1 VLAARTRIARPSNRE
16 HNLPGIIMKS
26 VVNPSK
32 EQVMRIERLNP
43 AGVHTPT
50 VYTHA
55 VTVGDAR
62 LAFIS
67 GQIALDEDNQLVG
80 EGDLR
85 AQATQAFA
93 NLKGILE
100 SLGADFSHVLKL
112 TMYIANYRA
121 DEHLSI
127 IREVLARYVADDE
140 RPANT
145 LVGVQALAQPALMI
159 EVEAVAAI
167 E

>member
-1 VLAARTRIARPSNRE
+1 
-16 HNLPGIIMKS
+16 M
-26 VVNPSK
+26 
-32 EQVMRIERLNP
+32 QIEWLNP
-43 AGVHTPT
+43 AGVHAPT

-55 VTVGDAR
+55 VTVSDAR
-62 LAFIS
+62 LVFIS
-67 GQIALDEDNQLVG
+67 GQIALDEENKLVG

-85 AQATQAFA
+85 AQAAQAFA
-93 NLKGILE
+93 NLNAVLG

-127 IREVLARYVADDE
+127 VREVLARYVADDQ

-145 LVGVQALAQPALMI
+145 LVGVQALAQPALLI

>member
-1 VLAARTRIARPSNRE
+1 
-16 HNLPGIIMKS
+16 M
-26 VVNPSK
+26 
-32 EQVMRIERLNP
+32 QIERFNP
-43 AGVHTPT
+43 VGVHTPT

-55 VTVGDAR
+55 VTVSDAR
-62 LAFIS
+62 LVFIS
-67 GQIALDEDNQLVG
+67 GQIALDEENKLVG
-80 EGDLR
+80 AGDLR
-85 AQATQAFA
+85 AQAAQAFA
-93 NLKGILE
+93 NLNAVLG
-100 SLGADFSHVLKL
+100 SLGADFNHVLKL

-127 IREVLARYVADDE
+127 VREVLARYVADDQ

-145 LVGVQALAQPALMI
+145 LVGVQALAQPALLI

>member
-1 VLAARTRIARPSNRE
+1 
-16 HNLPGIIMKS
+16 M
-26 VVNPSK
+26 
-32 EQVMRIERLNP
+32 QIERHNP

-67 GQIALDEDNQLVG
+67 GQIALDEANQLVG

-93 NLKGILE
+93 NLEAILE
-100 SLGADFSHVLKL
+100 SLGADFGQVLKL

-127 IREVLARYVADDE
+127 IREVLAQYIADDQ

-145 LVGVQALAQPALMI
+145 LVGVQALAQPALLI
-159 EVEAVAAI
+159 EVEAVAAV

>member
-1 VLAARTRIARPSNRE
+1 
-16 HNLPGIIMKS
+16 MM
-26 VVNPSK
+26 
-32 EQVMRIERLNP
+32 QIERLNP
-43 AGVHTPT
+43 AGVHAPT

-55 VTVGDAR
+55 VTVSDAR

-67 GQIALDEDNQLVG
+67 GQIALDEENKLVG

-85 AQATQAFA
+85 AQAGQAFA
-93 NLKGILE
+93 NLNAVLG

-127 IREVLARYVADDE
+127 VREVLARYVADDQ

-145 LVGVQALAQPALMI
+145 LVGVQALAQPALLI

>member
-1 VLAARTRIARPSNRE
+1 
-16 HNLPGIIMKS
+16 M
-26 VVNPSK
+26 
-32 EQVMRIERLNP
+32 QIERLNP
-43 AGVHTPT
+43 VGVHAPT

-55 VTVGDAR
+55 VTVSDAR

-67 GQIALDEDNQLVG
+67 GQIALDEENKLVG

-85 AQATQAFA
+85 AQAGQAFA
-93 NLKGILE
+93 NLNAVLG

-127 IREVLARYVADDE
+127 VREVLARYVADDQ

-145 LVGVQALAQPALMI
+145 LVGVQALAQPALLI

>member
-1 VLAARTRIARPSNRE
+1 
-16 HNLPGIIMKS
+16 M
-26 VVNPSK
+26 VVNLWK
-32 EQVMRIERLNP
+32 EQTMQIERLNP

-55 VTVGDAR
+55 VTVSDAR
-62 LAFIS
+62 LVFIS
-67 GQIALDEDNQLVG
+67 GQIALDEENKLVG
-80 EGDLR
+80 AGDLR
-85 AQATQAFA
+85 AQAAQAFA
-93 NLKGILE
+93 NLDAVLG

-127 IREVLARYVADDE
+127 VREVLARYVADDQ

-145 LVGVQALAQPALMI
+145 LVGVQALAQPELLI

>member
-1 VLAARTRIARPSNRE
+1 
-16 HNLPGIIMKS
+16 M
-26 VVNPSK
+26 
-32 EQVMRIERLNP
+32 QIERLNP

-55 VTVGDAR
+55 VTVSDAR
-62 LAFIS
+62 LVFIS
-67 GQIALDEDNQLVG
+67 GQIALDEENKLVG
-80 EGDLR
+80 AGDLR
-85 AQATQAFA
+85 AQAAQAFA
-93 NLKGILE
+93 NLDAVLG

-121 DEHLSI
+121 DTHLSI
-127 IREVLARYVADDE
+127 VREVLARYVADDQ

-145 LVGVQALAQPALMI
+145 LVGVQALAQPELMI

>member
-1 VLAARTRIARPSNRE
+1 
-16 HNLPGIIMKS
+16 M
-26 VVNPSK
+26 
-32 EQVMRIERLNP
+32 QIERLNP

-55 VTVGDAR
+55 VTVSDAR
-62 LAFIS
+62 LVFIS
-67 GQIALDEDNQLVG
+67 GQIALDEENKLVG
-80 EGDLR
+80 AGDLR
-85 AQATQAFA
+85 AQAAQAFA
-93 NLKGILE
+93 NLNAVLG

-112 TMYIANYRA
+112 TMYIASYRA

-127 IREVLARYVADDE
+127 VREVLARYVADDQ

-145 LVGVQALAQPALMI
+145 LVGVQALAQPALLI

>member
-1 VLAARTRIARPSNRE
+1 MSGTVRTAVKPQ
-16 HNLPGIIMKS
+16 
-26 VVNPSK
+26 K
-32 EQVMRIERLNP
+32 EQAMQIERYNP
-43 AGVHTPT
+43 AGVHTPP
-50 VYTHA
+50 VYSHA

-67 GQIALDEDNQLVG
+67 GQIALDEDNQVVG

-85 AQATQAFA
+85 AQAAQAFA
-93 NLKGILE
+93 NLQAVLG
-100 SLGADFSHVLKL
+100 SLGADFSQVLKL
-112 TMYIANYRA
+112 TMYIVNYRA

-145 LVGVQALAQPALMI
+145 LVGVQALARPELLI
-159 EVEAVAAI
+159 EVEAVAAL
-167 E
+167 ELSAG

>member
-1 VLAARTRIARPSNRE
+1 
-16 HNLPGIIMKS
+16 M
-26 VVNPSK
+26 
-32 EQVMRIERLNP
+32 QIERLNP

-55 VTVGDAR
+55 VTVSDAR
-62 LAFIS
+62 LVFIS
-67 GQIALDEDNQLVG
+67 GQIALDEENNLVG
-80 EGDLR
+80 VGDLR
-85 AQATQAFA
+85 AQAAQAFA
-93 NLKGILE
+93 NLNTVLG

-127 IREVLARYVADDE
+127 VREVLARYVADDQ

-145 LVGVQALAQPALMI
+145 LVGVQALAQPALLI

>member
-1 VLAARTRIARPSNRE
+1 
-16 HNLPGIIMKS
+16 M
-26 VVNPSK
+26 
-32 EQVMRIERLNP
+32 QIERLNP
-43 AGVHTPT
+43 AGVHAPT

-55 VTVGDAR
+55 VTVSDAR
-62 LAFIS
+62 LAFIRKTY
-67 GQIALDEDNQLVG
+67 IHLA
-80 EGDLR
+80 
-85 AQATQAFA
+85 AAIYAFVA
-93 NLKGILE
+93 FEFL
-100 SLGADFSHVLKL
+100 LGADFSHVLKL

-127 IREVLARYVADDE
+127 VREVLARYVADDQ

-145 LVGVQALAQPALMI
+145 LVGVQALAQPALLI

>member
-1 VLAARTRIARPSNRE
+1 
-16 HNLPGIIMKS
+16 M
-26 VVNPSK
+26 
-32 EQVMRIERLNP
+32 QIERHNP
-43 AGVHTPT
+43 AGVHTPP

-67 GQIALDEDNQLVG
+67 GQIALDEDNQIVG

-93 NLKGILE
+93 NLETILE
-100 SLGADFSHVLKL
+100 SLGADFSQVLKL

-127 IREVLARYVADDE
+127 IREVLARYIAEDQ

-145 LVGVQALAQPALMI
+145 LVGVQALAQPALLI

-167 E
+167 QSAIK

>member
-1 VLAARTRIARPSNRE
+1 
-16 HNLPGIIMKS
+16 MK
-26 VVNPSK
+26 
-32 EQVMRIERLNP
+32 IERHNP

-55 VTVGDAR
+55 VTVSDAR
-62 LAFIS
+62 LVFIS
-67 GQIALDEDNQLVG
+67 GQIALDEDNQVVG
-80 EGDLR
+80 KGDLR
-85 AQATQAFA
+85 AQTTQAFG
-93 NLKGILE
+93 NLQTILG
-100 SLGADFSHVLKL
+100 SLGADFGHVLKL

-127 IREVLARYVADDE
+127 IREVLARYIADDE